1 MDDETETQDYGM
13 RIYNPALGR
22 FLSIDPLSYKYPYKT
37 PYDFAENSPINS
49 IDLIGLQK
57 NIATDPLNPDLVIDM
72 STSESITLSL
82 ENHMISAT
90 KKNWTDIQPV
100 IKSTVGHD
108 QYIKQSGKTY
118 ECKDAADLTLQNNGY
133 MNRGYERTK
142 NQRKGTIQTY
152 SKSEYSIKVMSYSKA
167 LAINLINRSLESNK
181 PVMVGLIIGGEAGSP
196 ADGNA
201 DQTSNHYVVIVGR
214 IKIDNKYYFRYYDNA
229 SSNNN
234 LNMSTDN
241 LIEMETLTQYRKNPL
256 MADDIPLTK
265 ILVTQVRESF
275 KFKKSVI
282 QPKPTSTTTTNGTV
296 Q

>member
-1 MDDETETQDYGM
+1 M

-22 FLSIDPLSYKYPYKT
+22 FLSIYPLAYRYPYKT
-37 PYDFAENSPINS
+37 PYDFTENSPINS
-49 IDLIGLQK
+49 TDLIGLQK
-57 NIATDPLNPDLVIDM
+57 NLAIDPLNPDLVIDI

-90 KKNWTDIQPV
+90 KKNWTDIDPV

-108 QYIKQSGKTY
+108 QYIQQTNKAY
-118 ECKDAADLTLQNNGY
+118 NCKDAADLTLQNNEY
-133 MNRGYERTK
+133 MNKGYEK
-142 NQRKGTIQTY
+142 SKDPRKGTIQTY
-152 SKSEYSIKVMSYSKA
+152 SKSEESNKVMSYSKA
-167 LAINLINRSLESNK
+167 RAINLINRSLESQK

-201 DQTSNHYVVIVGR
+201 DGTTNHYVVIVGR

-234 LNMSTDN
+234 LNMSADN

-256 MADDIPLTK
+256 MADDTPPTK